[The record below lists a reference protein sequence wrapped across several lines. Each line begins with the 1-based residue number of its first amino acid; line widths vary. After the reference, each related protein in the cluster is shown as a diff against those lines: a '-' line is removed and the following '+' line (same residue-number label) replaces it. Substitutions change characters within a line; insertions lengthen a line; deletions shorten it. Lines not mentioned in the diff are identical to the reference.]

1 MSRRITLLSFICLFF
16 IQYSCKKKPAAE
28 NYSEGIVEFKITY
41 LQDKVGGYSKSVLPK
56 SMTIEFKDNKM
67 KTRIEAALGFFRLIH
82 ITDLDDR
89 RNTTLLKF
97 MDKRYIF
104 RGRKR
109 EQACCFGV
117 LDDMKVTFTGRK
129 KVIAG
134 FQCEEAIAEFPSNEF
149 QSFSIYFTRE
159 IGIRKPNVT
168 SPYHDIPG
176 FMMEFITTMG
186 NAKMQMIAEKY
197 RPVRIDDKEFE
208 IPDDYRPVTRME
220 MENILHALME

>member
-1 MSRRITLLSFICLFF
+1 MSRRITFLITCFIFF
-16 IQYSCKKKPAAE
+16 IPYSCKREPAGE
-28 NYSEGIVEFKITY
+28 RYSEGVVEFKITY

-56 SMTIEFKDNKM
+56 SMTIEFKDNMM

-82 ITDLDDR
+82 ITDLDNR

-97 MDKRYIF
+97 MDKRYIY
-104 RGRKR
+104 RGKKR
-109 EQACCFGV
+109 EEACCFGI
-117 LDDMKVTFTGRK
+117 LDDMKMTFTGK
-129 KVIAG
+129 KKEIAG
-134 FQCEEAIAEFPSNEF
+134 FQCEEAVAEFPGSEF
-149 QSFSIYFTRE
+149 QDFSIYYTRE
-159 IGIRKPNVT
+159 IGIRNPNIT

-197 RPVRIDDKEFE
+197 RPVKIDDEEFDVPE
-208 IPDDYRPVTRME
+208 GYRPVSRMD